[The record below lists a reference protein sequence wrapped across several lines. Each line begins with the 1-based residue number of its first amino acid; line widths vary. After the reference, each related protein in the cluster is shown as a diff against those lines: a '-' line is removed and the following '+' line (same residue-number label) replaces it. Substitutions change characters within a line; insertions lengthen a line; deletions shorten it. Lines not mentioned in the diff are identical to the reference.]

1 MQGLRKLVKRGVWAA
16 ALAGMVSMQAGA
28 AELTPIKVSYQPA
41 VYWALPFYV
50 ASEKGWWAEVGL
62 KPEFSIFPAG
72 VPQMAA
78 SASKSWDVG
87 ATGSVPAVL
96 GFVRFGVKTIGL
108 SNDESQAN
116 LLLVSQSK
124 FDQVKANPASLK
136 GQTIVLTSNSTG
148 DYAVQACLKKFG
160 LSKADVTL
168 KNMGQAEIIS
178 AVSSNNADYAG
189 VWAPNSYTL
198 EEKANA
204 KVLCTGKDGG
214 AVVPGALIARGDYAK
229 DNPENVAKFLAVYL
243 RTQNW
248 LKSNPTEAVAL
259 MKKFYQQG
267 GVTISEAAMQKEF
280 STRPV
285 FDLQQQLTAMDRAKG
300 ASQMD
305 GWFTQIA
312 TFMQGSGA
320 LAKVP
325 AAKDF
330 IDSSYMAKVQADPK
344 LSAFAAQGK

>member
-1 MQGLRKLVKRGVWAA
+1 MQGLRKLVKRGVWAV
-16 ALAGMVSMQAGA
+16 ALAGVVSMQAGA

-267 GVTISEAAMQKEF
+267 GVTISESAMQKEF

-285 FDLQQQLTAMDRAKG
+285 FDLQQQLAAMDRAKG